1 MSEGKLASGERLIV
15 DTANPVHEQFVS
27 GWSVLPPCFGV
38 FMEGV
43 SALSW
48 PHRAGS
54 RLDLMGDFHEQVL
67 TVSVVCSLVLVG
79 GFAQAQQNTNK
90 QNTKQTTTSQSAPRT
105 TTRQTTTNQSP
116 PKQTPAQRLAP
127 ILPAQPPSVSNTQK
141 PSPVGAPIRSTSTTP
156 GFKPAPPKFKPI
168 VVPSPVATKPPA
180 PTTASVQRS
189 TATIS
194 APRTTTTATTSAPKT
209 TTATTTT
216 TNKKP

>member
-156 GFKPAPPKFKPI
+156 GSGTAEVQADRSSKPGCNQA
-168 VVPSPVATKPPA
+168 
-180 PTTASVQRS
+180 ASADNSFRS
-189 TATIS
+189 KIYGDNFS
-194 APRTTTTATTSAPKT
+194 SQ
-209 TTATTTT
+209 
-216 TNKKP
+216 NHHDCDHVGS